1 LVPLSS
7 VEIANLNGVYMQQG
21 MLAQQTAGMIGSLG
35 APPGMGPSF
44 GEHVMGRAVNTG
56 TAIGGPVAAGM
67 LGLAG
72 MDPVSL
78 ALKGGSMGF
87 RAGGFGGAAM
97 GAGAGLAVGA
107 GAGMV
112 ASYAVD
118 QMVRG
123 IQQQQ
128 QLTSALQTSFQFQ
141 NPYGT
146 TGFTGTQSRMIGSQ
160 LSSMQGFAGAGGGGQ
175 MVGFEELSRL
185 ASNMGRMGMAGGVRD
200 VKEFTTRFKEMLT
213 SVKVIAHDMQ
223 TSLEEAQK
231 LMSDMRG
238 AGVFGPGRAASFA
251 QQIRAT
257 AVAAGVSTAEVTG
270 MMGVGSQIS
279 RMTGGL
285 GRQGA
290 RAGIEA
296 LANVGSATQVGAINE
311 EAIYNVTGL
320 TGAEGRRAF
329 ATRMMEQSNKF
340 LRGTQGRYFLA
351 SVAGA
356 NGKLNE
362 DSVQEYMSGGVGVE
376 DTRRMAHENLSKVG
390 RADFIRNEGR
400 LRASV
405 MERFGGLETVMSM
418 QQWMASRGVSMDDP
432 RARLYLQRARGMGR
446 DEADSMIQM
455 AQNLPQILEQRKEA
469 AHEDEISKRIAEARS
484 HVGIEGLKR
493 KIEEA
498 RNSVQKKL
506 AEPARALFQSGS
518 DMLNDFIGKLT
529 GEFTVVQ
536 YRHLDELTRAAKGL
550 GAGGAIARQQLTG
563 GVGRSAGMQA
573 LAKGEIGGIL
583 GEGPS
588 ALDNFMRDDA
598 ERFRAAGF
606 GVHATRDETLTQQLR
621 VISQIGVGAKAGM
634 GEGAQAKLGM
644 ALGKALTDQ
653 IQAGAALRGTGEGFS
668 TITNF
673 EKTLREAAAGG
684 SKEARAALSRWGS
697 MSQKDKAAMV
707 TSAYRGA
714 GMDVSGLMTSPER
727 NELLGMRA
735 GPTGALHERVGE
747 ALTPGSRGV
756 GGFFAELFGHGS
768 TGGQQARAVG
778 AIMDTEEF
786 MNLGKKML
794 GGNELLRAGAR
805 KDVTTEMATLQNSIT
820 KGNASSADRA
830 RYQALGGLLATQ
842 NIDDAMARSG
852 AKRPEDLPPEEI
864 DKLVKKFGALGVTS
878 REELFKMART
888 TAGFMALKSDEQYKQ
903 WSANVVESSHHR
915 MESLKATGAITEKG
929 QLSGDVSKLLK
940 SMKGTAGEKF
950 LANFLSSAIAGS
962 KSGDNRAMGEN
973 YLKSEQ
979 NQTQAIADM
988 SVSDMH
994 TLEQKLS
1001 SVSPEAARM
1010 LRAERSGRQ
1019 RLEMGRAR
1027 GGQAGGLKMVAGMLG
1042 ENVSNEELRMAM
1054 RGGGKGINALAD
1066 SLVEGSGVSSGD
1078 SRKELGAA
1086 LQSYLKGEKGGAGKL
1101 QGIIEGNS
1109 EIADAKKKR
1118 SLAEAE
1124 DQNPLQAT
1132 ANKSLASIDKKLDDL
1147 VKIRVATGDTAEL
1160 TRANKEADTG

>member
-1 LVPLSS
+1 
-7 VEIANLNGVYMQQG
+7 MQQG

-35 APPGMGPSF
+35 APSGQGPSF

-78 ALKGGSMGF
+78 ALKGGSMGM

-97 GAGAGLAVGA
+97 GAVGGLAVGA

-160 LSSMQGFAGAGGGGQ
+160 LSQMQGFAGAGGSGQ

-257 AVAAGVSTAEVTG
+257 SVAAGVSTAEVTG

-329 ATRMMEQSNKF
+329 ATRMMEQSSRF
-340 LRGTQGRYFLA
+340 LKGTQGRYFLA

-362 DSVQEYMSGGVGVE
+362 DSVQEYMAGGVGVE
-376 DTRRMAHENLSKVG
+376 DTRRMAHENLNKVG

-418 QQWMASRGVSMDDP
+418 TQWMASRGVSMDDP

-446 DEADSMIQM
+446 DEADAMVQM

-469 AHEDEISKRIAEARS
+469 AHEDEVSKRIAEAKS

-493 KIEEA
+493 KIEDA
-498 RNSVQKKL
+498 RNSVQQKL

-518 DMLNDFIGKLT
+518 DMINDFVGKLT

-536 YRHLDELTRAAKGL
+536 YKHLDELTRAAKGL

-563 GVGRSAGMQA
+563 GIGRSAGMQA
-573 LAKGEIGGIL
+573 LAKGEVGGIL

-598 ERFRAAGF
+598 SRFREAGF
-606 GVHATRDETLTQQLR
+606 AVHATSDQGLAAQLR
-621 VISQIGVGAKAGM
+621 SISSIGAGAKAGM
-634 GEGAQAKLGM
+634 GEGAQAKIGM
-644 ALGKALTDQ
+644 ALGKAITDQ
-653 IQAGAALRGTGEGFS
+653 IQASAALRGTGEGFT
-668 TITNF
+668 TISNF

-684 SKEARAALSRWGS
+684 SKEAREALSRWGS

-707 TSAYRGA
+707 SSAYRGA
-714 GMDVSGLMTSPER
+714 GMDVSGLMSSPER
-727 NELLGMRA
+727 NELLGMRG
-735 GPTGALHERVGE
+735 GPAGALHERVGE
-747 ALTPGSRGV
+747 ALTPGSRGIL
-756 GGFFAELFGHGS
+756 GGLAEFFGHGS

-778 AIMDTEEF
+778 AIMDSEEF

-805 KDVTTEMATLQNSIT
+805 KDVTTEMSSLQNLIT
-820 KGNASSADRA
+820 KGDASSADRA

-842 NIDDAMARSG
+842 NIDDAMAKHG

-864 DKLVKKFGALGVTS
+864 DKLVKKFGPLGVTS

-903 WSANVVESSHHR
+903 WSANVVESSQHR
-915 MESLKATGAITEKG
+915 MDSLKATGALTEG
-929 QLSGDVSKLLK
+929 GRLSESATKLLN
-940 SMKGTAGEKF
+940 SMKGTAGGKF
-950 LANFLSSAIAGS
+950 LANFLSSAMAGS
-962 KSGDNRAMGEN
+962 KAGDNRTAGEN
-973 YLKSEQ
+973 FLKSEQ

-988 SVSDMH
+988 SIGDMRA
-994 TLEQKLS
+994 LEDKLS
-1001 SVSPEAARM
+1001 TVSPEAARM

-1054 RGGGKGINALAD
+1054 RGGGKGIDALAS

-1078 SRKELGAA
+1078 TQKELSTA
-1086 LQSYLKGEKGGAGKL
+1086 LKSYLKGEKGGAGKL

-1109 EIADAKKKR
+1109 EIADAKRKR

-1124 DQNPLQAT
+1124 DQNPLQAEG
-1132 ANKSLASIDKKLDDL
+1132 NKHLAAIHADITEMKRMAGLQLNATNDL
-1147 VKIRVATGDTAEL
+1147 KPQ
-1160 TRANKEADTG
+1160 KEAPTGGG

>member
-1 LVPLSS
+1 VPISS
-7 VEIANLNGVYMQQG
+7 IEIANLNGAYMSQG
-21 MLAQQTAGMIGSLG
+21 MVAQQNAGMIGALG
-35 APPGMGPSF
+35 APQMGPSF
-44 GEHVMGRAVNTG
+44 GEHVMGRGVNIG
-56 TAIGGPVAAGM
+56 TAVGGPVSAGM

-72 MDPVSL
+72 LDPVSL

-97 GAGAGLAVGA
+97 GALGGMAVGA
-107 GAGMV
+107 GAGMA

-128 QLTSALQTSFQFQ
+128 QLTSMLQSSYQFQ
-141 NPYGT
+141 NGFGGN
-146 TGFTGTQSRMIGSQ
+146 GFTGTQSRMIGSQ
-160 LSSMQGFAGAGGGGQ
+160 LSSMQGFAPGGGG
-175 MVGFEELSRL
+175 MIGFEELSRL
-185 ASNMGRMGMAGGVRD
+185 AANMGRMGMATGVRD
-200 VKEFTTRFKEMLT
+200 VKEFTARFKEMMT
-213 SVKVIAHDMQ
+213 SVKEIAHDMQ

-231 LMSDMRG
+231 LMSDMRM
-238 AGVFGPGRAASFA
+238 AGVFGPKAAAGFA
-251 QQIRAT
+251 HQIRST

-270 MMGVGSQIS
+270 MMGVGSQIA

-311 EAIYNVTGL
+311 ETIYNVTGL

-329 ATRMMEQSNKF
+329 ATRMMEQSNRF

-362 DSVQEYMSGGVGVE
+362 DAVQEYMSGGVGVE
-376 DTRRMAHENLSKVG
+376 DTRRMAHENLARVG

-432 RARLYLQRARGMGR
+432 RARLYLQRVRGMGR
-446 DEADSMIQM
+446 DEADAMIQM
-455 AQNLPQILEQRKEA
+455 SQNLPEILQQRKEA
-469 AHEDEISKRIAEARS
+469 AREDDISRHIAEARS

-493 KIEEA
+493 KIEDA
-498 RNSVQKKL
+498 RNSVQRKL

-518 DMLNDFIGKLT
+518 DMINDFIGKLT

-550 GAGGAIARQQLTG
+550 GAGGAQARQQLVG
-563 GVGRSAGMQA
+563 DIGRSAGMQA
-573 LAKGEIGGIL
+573 LARGEAGNIR

-598 ERFRAAGF
+598 QRFREAGF
-606 GVHATRDETLTQQLR
+606 TVHATSDQGLAAQLR
-621 VISQIGVGAKAGM
+621 NIDQIGRGAKLGM
-634 GEGAQAKLGM
+634 GDGAQAKLGM
-644 ALGKALTDQ
+644 ALGKAISDQ
-653 IQAGAALRGTGEGFS
+653 IQASAALRGTGEGFA
-668 TITNF
+668 TIQNF

-684 SKEARAALSRWGS
+684 SKEARDALARWGS
-697 MSQKDKAAMV
+697 MSPKDKAAMV
-707 TSAYRGA
+707 SSAYRGA
-714 GMDVSGLMTSPER
+714 GMDVSGLLSAPER

-735 GPTGALHERVGE
+735 GPAGALHERVGE

-756 GGFFAELFGHGS
+756 GGFFSELFGHGS

-786 MNLGKKML
+786 MNLGKRML
-794 GGNELLRAGAR
+794 GGNEQARALAR
-805 KDVTTEMATLQNSIT
+805 KDVTTEMSSLQNLIS
-820 KGNASSADRA
+820 KGDASSADRA

-842 NIDDAMARSG
+842 NIDDAMAKAG
-852 AKRPEDLPPEEI
+852 VKRPEDLPPGEI
-864 DKLVKKFGALGVTS
+864 DKLVKKFGALGVTNKD
-878 REELFKMART
+878 ELFKMART
-888 TAGFMALKSDEQYKQ
+888 TAGFMAMKSDEQYKQ
-903 WSANVVESSHHR
+903 WSANVVESSQHR
-915 MESLKATGAITEKG
+915 MEALKRSGIMSETGHLTDAGKAALAGT
-929 QLSGDVSKLLK
+929 SGAARRFLESFLG
-940 SMKGTAGEKF
+940 SAQAG
-950 LANFLSSAIAGS
+950 ARA
-962 KSGDNRAMGEN
+962 GDNRRMGEAF
-973 YLKSEQ
+973 LTAEQ
-979 NQTQAIADM
+979 HQTQAIADM
-988 SVSDMH
+988 SVEEMRG
-994 TLEQKLS
+994 LEQKLA

-1010 LRAERSGRQ
+1010 IRAERAGRQ

-1027 GGQAGGLKMVAGMLG
+1027 GGAAGGLKMAAGMFG
-1042 ENVSNEELRMAM
+1042 ESISNEELRMAM
-1054 RGGGKGINALAD
+1054 RGGGKGLSALAE
-1066 SLVEGSGVSSGD
+1066 SIVEGSGVTTAD
-1078 SRKELGAA
+1078 AKKELSAA
-1086 LQSYLKGEKGGAGKL
+1086 LQSYMKGEKGGAGKL
-1101 QGIIEGNS
+1101 QGLIEGNQ
-1109 EIADAKKKR
+1109 EIADAKRKK

-1124 DQNPLQAT
+1124 DQNPLQAD
-1132 ANKSLASIDKKLDDL
+1132 ANKTLKSIDKKLDDL
-1147 VKIRVATGDTAEL
+1147 TNIKNATQT
-1160 TRANKEADTG
+1160 TANKMSTDQKQADTG